1 MTTTKTTAM
10 EIADA
15 LRTIY
20 RKLDLLHDLAAEIT
34 PKELALLL
42 VLDENGPTRVKDLAD
57 KVRLPLSTV
66 SWTADR
72 LVTRK
77 ILSRKNDPH
86 DRRVILLTLTRNGRK
101 VLAKHNAI
109 FDLIAQTAVSAI
121 DEAETELLRRA
132 MLKLLNV
139 F

>member
-1 MTTTKTTAM
+1 M

>member
-1 MTTTKTTAM
+1 MTTSAI
-10 EIADA
+10 ELAGA

-20 RKLDLLHDLAAEIT
+20 RKLDLLHDLHAEIT

-42 VLDENGPTRVKDLAD
+42 MLDEHGPTRVKDLSE
-57 KVRLPLSTV
+57 KVKLPLSTV

-77 ILSRKNDPH
+77 VLSRKNDPH

-109 FDLIAQTAVSAI
+109 FDLIAQKVVSAI
-121 DEAETELLRRA
+121 NEKENNLLRRA
-132 MLKLLNV
+132 IQKLQNT

>member
-1 MTTTKTTAM
+1 M

-15 LRTIY
+15 LRMIY

-42 VLDENGPTRVKDLAD
+42 VLDEHGPTRVKDLAD